1 VTGFGK
7 HLLTCAS
14 LAVAVL
20 PVWLAVTLLP
30 NQGGLR
36 IKYTSVRTVAETID
50 LFKENGFD
58 PQKDISGNDPELP
71 PVFITDLPDDLKAV
85 PDTDIRKAV
94 FISIVLPHVLFAN
107 EKIRADRRRLQQL
120 HRSIAK
126 ERTLRTRDRRWLE
139 QMAKNYRT
147 SRMDTEE
154 LLRRVDI
161 VPPRLAVAQAVQETG
176 WGTSRFAQ
184 AGNALFGQH
193 APLGAGSIQASGNA
207 KVALKSFDTLQ
218 DSVRDYMRNLNRNRA
233 YRGFRAARASMRA
246 SQRPLDEIELVGT
259 LALYSEEGRVYVE
272 RLRTVMYLPEVQA
285 VKHAGF
291 VDPR

>member
-1 VTGFGK
+1 MTGFGK

-20 PVWLAVTLLP
+20 PVWLALTLLP
-30 NQGGLR
+30 NQGELR
-36 IKYTSVRTVAETID
+36 IKYTSVVTVAETID
-50 LFKENGFD
+50 LFKEMGFD

-71 PVFITDLPDDLKAV
+71 PVFITDLPKDLKAV
-85 PDTDIRKAV
+85 PDPDIRKAV

-107 EKIRADRRRLQQL
+107 EQIRADRRRLQRL

-126 ERTLRTRDRRWLE
+126 ERTLRSSDRRWLE

-147 SRMDTEE
+147 RRMDTEE

-193 APLGAGSIQASGNA
+193 APLGSGSIQASGNA
-207 KVALKSFDTLQ
+207 NIALKSFDTLQ

-246 SQRPLDEIELVGT
+246 SQRPLDEMELVG
-259 LALYSEEGRVYVE
+259 ALTRYSEEGGVYVE
-272 RLRTVMYLPEVQA
+272 RLRTVMDIPEVRA
-285 VKHAGF
+285 VKNADF
-291 VDPR
+291 TDPR